1 MNVNVKPKAFQKRKP
16 SPIAAQATASS
27 ETFIRFVATK
37 AAGLLGQDEGKFAS
51 IKWPAD
57 RRLHGV
63 IRASAEPPT
72 DLSNTPAL
80 AVMGTDF
87 VESLQPISAAARLFR
102 ASRLMLNF
110 DRLGAIAVPD
120 LFGIDEGPP
129 AWVESG
135 QPAPVGELTANA
147 TILQPFKLEFIV
159 TVTRE
164 MILGS
169 NAERLLG
176 DALRAKIAF
185 DLDKTLFDALPED
198 AARPAGLRSYNARLP
213 ESNWTS
219 GNDVAMMRDVRQLD
233 RRGRVDRRRR
243 GFLPDCPVA
252 ADRRHAA
259 DVQDRATEPRP
270 AALGRLAGP
279 AGQRAPVRRSA
290 RGPVGDRPCRG
301 RVGRE
306 RHG

>member
-1 MNVNVKPKAFQKRKP
+1 MNVALRQKPFKRKP
-16 SPIAAQATASS
+16 SPIAAQATGSA
-27 ETFIRFVATK
+27 ETFVRYVATK

-110 DRLGAIAVPD
+110 DRLGAITVPD

-135 QPAPVGELTANA
+135 QPAPVGELTSSA
-147 TILQPFKLEFIV
+147 TILQPFKLSFIV

-164 MILGS
+164 MILGIAYGTVKS
-169 NAERLLG
+169 N
-176 DALRAKIAF
+176 
-185 DLDKTLFDALPED
+185 LD
-198 AARPAGLRSYNARLP
+198 
-213 ESNWTS
+213 
-219 GNDVAMMRDVRQLD
+219 
-233 RRGRVDRRRR
+233 
-243 GFLPDCPVA
+243 
-252 ADRRHAA
+252 
-259 DVQDRATEPRP
+259 
-270 AALGRLAGP
+270 
-279 AGQRAPVRRSA
+279 SA
-290 RGPVGDRPCRG
+290 RYKLNCATLSQATAIAVGHGIFTPDDLKG
-301 RVGRE
+301 R
-306 RHG
+306 

>member
-1 MNVNVKPKAFQKRKP
+1 VNVQLRQKPFQKRKP
-16 SPIAAQATASS
+16 SPIAAQATGSA
-27 ETFIRFVATK
+27 ETFVRYVATK

-110 DRLGAIAVPD
+110 DRLGAITVPD

-135 QPAPVGELTANA
+135 QPAPVGELSSAA
-147 TILQPFKLEFIV
+147 TILEPYKLEFIIV
-159 TVTRE
+159 VTRE
-164 MILGS
+164 MLLGS
-169 NAERLLG
+169 NAERCRSLVG
-176 DALRAKIAF
+176 SACGRSCGSQ
-185 DLDKTLFDALPED
+185 
-198 AARPAGLRSYNARLP
+198 ARNRK
-213 ESNWTS
+213 
-219 GNDVAMMRDVRQLD
+219 
-233 RRGRVDRRRR
+233 
-243 GFLPDCPVA
+243 
-252 ADRRHAA
+252 A
-259 DVQDRATEPRP
+259 DVVINRHFAVDVVKAN
-270 AALGRLAGP
+270 AD
-279 AGQRAPVRRSA
+279 
-290 RGPVGDRPCRG
+290 GDVIADHHV
-301 RVGRE
+301 VGR
-306 RHG
+306 